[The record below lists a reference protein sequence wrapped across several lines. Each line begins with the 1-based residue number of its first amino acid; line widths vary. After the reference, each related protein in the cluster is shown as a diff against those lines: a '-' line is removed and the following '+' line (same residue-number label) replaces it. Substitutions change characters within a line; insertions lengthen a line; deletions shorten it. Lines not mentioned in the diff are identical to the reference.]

1 MTSVLFELI
10 KPQRSTKTGQQ
21 KQGNKIAFFC
31 KQNEYKTI
39 HSSHVDKL
47 NVFSPSLSSSE
58 QKSGKRQKTKQKK
71 VSYEGQETKPRVH
84 CWHKN
89 INSAKTYLP
98 DSNASSSAQTYTQRR
113 HLI

>member
-21 KQGNKIAFFC
+21 KQENKIAFFC

-39 HSSHVDKL
+39 HSSHVDKF

-71 VSYEGQETKPRVH
+71 FPMKDRRQNHESIVGTK
-84 CWHKN
+84 
-89 INSAKTYLP
+89 T
-98 DSNASSSAQTYTQRR
+98 
-113 HLI
+113 